1 MSCVMLGGKPYDTE
15 EYYAH
20 CVQQIRAFDPERLIA
35 YKKWLA
41 GTFLECL
48 KTIINRELSQE
59 QFFVLYVGIQNDID
73 KILTVQYFIDE
84 KVINLNQAAKL
95 LTVCINQTNGT
106 DTSTPLY

>member
-1 MSCVMLGGKPYDTE
+1 MSCVMLGGKPYNTE

-20 CVQQIRAFDPERLIA
+20 CVQQIRAFESEKLLA

-59 QFFVLYVGIQNDID
+59 QFFALYVGIQI
-73 KILTVQYFIDE
+73 E
-84 KVINLNQAAKL
+84 
-95 LTVCINQTNGT
+95 TNGSEAIEEVLCSIFIMKS
-106 DTSTPLY
+106 DCCESIRSY